1 MENERAEKVQRKL
14 PCYPEQWLWKKTSFL
29 ETDTI
34 WLHIFAAY
42 TFETHY
48 LHFYWQNL
56 MNFTQLL
63 DNQFANSHWRTNYK

>member
-1 MENERAEKVQRKL
+1 MENERAEKVQENCPVPRTVAM
-14 PCYPEQWLWKKTSFL
+14 KKTSFWG
-29 ETDTI
+29 TDTI

-56 MNFTQLL
+56 MNFTHSL